1 VEGFTP
7 PEGERAFS
15 IDFVRVDAGFFE
27 AMGIPILLGRNF
39 GASDVAGA
47 SAVAIINQAM
57 AERFWPGRDPV
68 GATFR
73 AEGRDITVVGVART
87 AKIRTLE
94 EAPRP
99 FIYLPL
105 SQDYTPLLWLV
116 ARTRGDAERMVP
128 SVLTELRALDPD
140 LMILQT
146 RTMERHL
153 AMMLLPA
160 RLGALTFSTFAAL
173 ALALAAI
180 GVYGIVAYALRTR
193 MREIGIRLSLGAQ
206 PAAAVRLLVRSGLR
220 LVLAGV
226 LIGLVLSAA
235 AARLVSG
242 FLFGVPSYDP
252 VTFAAAPTALVL
264 AGALAAYL
272 PARRASTVDPVVALR
287 AE

>member
-1 VEGFTP
+1 
-7 PEGERAFS
+7 
-15 IDFVRVDAGFFE
+15 
-27 AMGIPILLGRNF
+27 
-39 GASDVAGA
+39 
-47 SAVAIINQAM
+47 
-57 AERFWPGRDPV
+57 
-68 GATFR
+68 
-73 AEGRDITVVGVART
+73 
-87 AKIRTLE
+87 
-94 EAPRP
+94 
-99 FIYLPL
+99 
-105 SQDYTPLLWLV
+105 
-116 ARTRGDAERMVP
+116 MVP